1 MSVNVYATHLYVEVC
16 LVYGLHAVIYSSF
29 KKINVIDRIRYITY
43 MLEPY
48 THDNFHF
55 RWVPLFRLSTLLF
68 SQPSCNYTMN
78 HMEMIYFS
86 CYLHNSTIFPE
97 KFSHQ
102 TCNTVC
108 RQYVFVCKLLKYTSI
123 YGLSCIFL
131 RKMLLINDIAT
142 WIITMIA
149 IRYTHFHSSE
159 YAKKR
164 KKMCA
169 SNEKYSISL
178 IPQAKAFSTF
188 ELFFLRSTHILL
200 CSEYCSLFLF
210 S

>member
-1 MSVNVYATHLYVEVC
+1 MNRVYGMSVNVYATHLYVEVC

-97 KFSHQ
+97 KIPHQ

-131 RKMLLINDIAT
+131 TQNASHKRYRYVDNNDDCNSL
-142 WIITMIA
+142 
-149 IRYTHFHSSE
+149 YTFSFFRICE
-159 YAKKR
+159 KK
-164 KKMCA
+164 
-169 SNEKYSISL
+169 EKNV
-178 IPQAKAFSTF
+178 
-188 ELFFLRSTHILL
+188 R
-200 CSEYCSLFLF
+200 
-210 S
+210 

>member
-1 MSVNVYATHLYVEVC
+1 MEWVWTYMPTLLYVEVC

-48 THDNFHF
+48 TYDNFHF
-55 RWVPLFRLSTLLF
+55 LWVPLFLLSTLLF

-78 HMEMIYFS
+78 HREMIYFS
-86 CYLHNSTIFPE
+86 CYLHNSTIFPG

-102 TCNTVC
+102 TCNTVR
-108 RQYVFVCKLLKYTSI
+108 RQYICMCASVRLLKYTSI

-131 RKMLLINDIAT
+131 KRKMVLINDIAT
-142 WIITMIA
+142 WIITMIT

-159 YAKKR
+159 
-164 KKMCA
+164 
-169 SNEKYSISL
+169 
-178 IPQAKAFSTF
+178 
-188 ELFFLRSTHILL
+188 
-200 CSEYCSLFLF
+200 
-210 S
+210 